1 MLRGISGDGGENG
14 GVSGTLGRLSDT
26 SGTAAGGCDAG
37 VQLTCIVLLDR
48 FGEWLYSGV
57 LGATSSVSLV
67 ASLTVAGG
75 LLDKLRVWP

>member
-1 MLRGISGDGGENG
+1 MRGVSGDGGGNG
-14 GVSGTLGRLSDT
+14 CVSGTLGRLGDT
-26 SGTAAGGCDAG
+26 SETAAGGCDAG
-37 VQLTCIVLLDR
+37 LRLTCIVLLDR

-75 LLDKLRVWP
+75 SLDKL